1 MNIFRSFFGLK
12 KHDEQNF
19 RPEDSNENKFRK
31 PIWINNDDDDDDEYS
46 SDFNR
51 HQNGGNVHV
60 EIFGDPFDMSQ
71 FESQINNIMKSFFG
85 GFSGQRGGFFDQ
97 FNDDSSTI
105 FALPEPPG
113 HSNHRSGNNLRDQ
126 ILQREFDSIDNRENP
141 IKADQDLDGKIN
153 KESLV
158 KFWQDPSSRQ
168 IESIIQ
174 PEKKSC
180 TGFNFSGSLSSTR
193 IITRGDGT
201 VEKHQTF
208 KDNQGNEKTVVR
220 RQIGDKVH
228 ELIKNRD
235 KSGIESTTENFIN
248 MNENEIT
255 TFNDNWKADNDK
267 NSQTDFGPRNLF
279 PWHQFFGP
287 GAKL

>member
-1 MNIFRSFFGLK
+1 MESKKKKSNFFSIHMKFLK
-12 KHDEQNF
+12 
-19 RPEDSNENKFRK
+19 R
-31 PIWINNDDDDDDEYS
+31 NNQKKIHLFY
-46 SDFNR
+46 R
-51 HQNGGNVHV
+51 
-60 EIFGDPFDMSQ
+60 
-71 FESQINNIMKSFFG
+71 
-85 GFSGQRGGFFDQ
+85 
-97 FNDDSSTI
+97 
-105 FALPEPPG
+105 
-113 HSNHRSGNNLRDQ
+113 
-126 ILQREFDSIDNRENP
+126 
-141 IKADQDLDGKIN
+141 IN

-248 MNENEIT
+248 MNESKKY
-255 TFNDNWKADNDK
+255 F
-267 NSQTDFGPRNLF
+267 S
-279 PWHQFFGP
+279 
-287 GAKL
+287 